1 MNQVIMGFDHVI
13 DLDYKSLKFIMDLYE
28 IEDQKRCF
36 ELIISMFREVQK
48 LRINTEDTDNKSI
61 EQLKNLKKN
70 RDNKNAKSRE
80 HSR

>member
-48 LRINTEDTDNKSI
+48 LNVNKEDTGKQSI
-61 EQLKNLKKN
+61 DQLKNLKKN
-70 RDNKNAKSRE
+70 KDKKDAKPRK
-80 HSR
+80 

>member
-1 MNQVIMGFDHVI
+1 MGFDHVI

-48 LRINTEDTDNKSI
+48 LNVNKEDTGKQSI
-61 EQLKNLKKN
+61 DQLKNLKKN
-70 RDNKNAKSRE
+70 KDKKDAKPRK
-80 HSR
+80 

>member
-48 LRINTEDTDNKSI
+48 LNVNKEDTEKQSI
-61 EQLKNLKKN
+61 DQLKNLKKN
-70 RDNKNAKSRE
+70 KDKKDAKPRK
-80 HSR
+80 